1 MEKKIKQRMADTSME
16 VEMEFQGRSG
26 NQKNNK
32 GEANLPFKNPNLSKS
47 IVIQS
52 INEVGLTMDITN
64 QNNSSEVLAKQG
76 QYALKTDA
84 TLVKINETSVS
95 ESHDFSNFTK
105 YGGLNQST
113 EKKADDPYHELK
125 LSQRLEHR
133 NHPENQI
140 MGGGQARSYQTNL

>member
-1 MEKKIKQRMADTSME
+1 MADTSME

-76 QYALKTDA
+76 
-84 TLVKINETSVS
+84 
-95 ESHDFSNFTK
+95 
-105 YGGLNQST
+105 
-113 EKKADDPYHELK
+113 
-125 LSQRLEHR
+125 
-133 NHPENQI
+133 
-140 MGGGQARSYQTNL
+140 